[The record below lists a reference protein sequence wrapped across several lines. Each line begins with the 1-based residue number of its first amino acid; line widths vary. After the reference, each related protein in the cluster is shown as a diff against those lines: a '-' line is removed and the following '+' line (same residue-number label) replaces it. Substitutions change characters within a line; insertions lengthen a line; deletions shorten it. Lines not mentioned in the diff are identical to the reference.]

1 MQRRERSIRFII
13 FLLVAVLLC
22 QPVAVFAEPAGSGG
36 VKTIPSRMKADIDII
51 FGDAT
56 VKPENMPK
64 TTPSPTP
71 AQMQDQSSDQIDI
84 IFGDA
89 TVKPT
94 KTPTP
99 VPVQPVQPNTQGDII
114 FGEATVKPT
123 KKPTPTPKPTPKVT
137 PNQQHSGGSG
147 QTISEKT
154 RRVLMIYMIGSDLE
168 SEDALATDDLKEL
181 LETELDPAAT
191 TVFIC
196 AGGANNWHELNL
208 GSGEMAYYRLEG
220 KGYTCLTN
228 PRNVSMGRPATL
240 SAFLKYCKKNSDAQ
254 IYDLILWDHGAG
266 PIYGYGNDESHNKE
280 GMTLPQLASALKS
293 AGFGPGNKL
302 ELICFD
308 ACVMGSLETVAYLS
322 PYADY
327 MLASEDV
334 MPGYGLDYTKLD
346 GNLLK
351 QASSFKWI
359 DRFASGTVNE
369 FYKRYSIS
377 VTLSVYD
384 LTRLRYVTAELN
396 NLFNRK
402 FTKDECVALSRRVSG
417 VKHVDHNG
425 FIYDLYDLYGFADSL
440 GSQAKPLQDALGNL
454 IRVHYANN
462 AARGFNGL
470 SFYFPL
476 NNSKTKQYSVS
487 QYKAFSGSGLG
498 NYYNFLASYIQKIRG
513 IFGAPLPPL
522 VKKALGGKTPE
533 DQHNEPNVEVQDN
546 VPVANAVVPAERG
559 LRFEVPLDAELLNN
573 FVRSY
578 YLILRKDDADKY
590 ILVEQGH
597 GLDLS
602 DDGILS
608 VTLTDRIRMLVGS
621 DGQTQVLPFTESERG
636 QGYLKGGTRFLR
648 RREHDIRMMTAG
660 LLIDAEKPEG
670 QVISLSPYSDN
681 PMMAM
686 TNDVPQ
692 PDDYLTPIY
701 EVRQITT
708 DDSGEVLP
716 YYFWAEADTGVMYG
730 RELKVGENGLQI
742 VQAPCEEGAVYCV
755 QMCVEDVYGV
765 TYATALSP
773 LNVTEGS
780 K

>member
-1 MQRRERSIRFII
+1 MQQHKKIIRFIV
-13 FLLVAVLLC
+13 FLLVMVLLYHS
-22 QPVAVFAEPAGSGG
+22 VAVFAEPAVLGGSE
-36 VKTIPSRMKADIDII
+36 TIHARMKADVDIIFGDTTVKPEHVQGTTPTPTPVPTPDQSSGEIDII
-51 FGDAT
+51 FGDTT
-56 VKPENMPK
+56 V
-64 TTPSPTP
+64 
-71 AQMQDQSSDQIDI
+71 Q
-84 IFGDA
+84 
-89 TVKPT
+89 PT
-94 KTPTP
+94 KKPTP
-99 VPVQPVQPNTQGDII
+99 VPVQPNTQGNII

-123 KKPTPTPKPTPKVT
+123 QKPTPKPTPKVT
-137 PNQQHSGGSG
+137 PNHQSSGGSG
-147 QTISEKT
+147 QTVSGKT
-154 RRVLMIYMIGSDLE
+154 NRVLMIYMIGSNLE
-168 SEDALATDDLKEL
+168 TDDESATNDLKEL
-181 LETELDPAAT
+181 QETQLDLSAT
-191 TVFIC
+191 TVFVC
-196 AGGANNWHELNL
+196 AGGANYWHGLSL
-208 GSGEMAYYRLEG
+208 GPGEMAYYRLNE
-220 KGYTCLTN
+220 KSYTRLTK
-228 PRNVSMGRPATL
+228 PRNISMGRPTTL
-240 SAFLKYCKKNSDAQ
+240 TEFLKYCKKNSDAQ
-254 IYDLILWDHGAG
+254 IYDLILWDHGGG
-266 PIYGYGNDESHNKE
+266 PIYGFGMDEAHKDE
-280 GMTLPQLASALKS
+280 GMTLPQIASALKS
-293 AGFGPGNKL
+293 AGFGPSKKL

-308 ACVMGSLETVAYLS
+308 ACLMGNLETVAYLS

-327 MLASEDV
+327 MLASEDS
-334 MPGYGLDYTKLD
+334 MPGPGMDYSKLD
-346 GNLLK
+346 GQLLK
-351 QASSFKWI
+351 QDSAFKWI

-369 FYKRYSIS
+369 FYKRYSSS

-384 LTRLRYVTAELN
+384 LKALSRVTSELN

-417 VKHVDHNG
+417 VKHVDHNT
-425 FIYDLYDLYGFADSL
+425 FIYDLYDLFGFTASL
-440 GSQAKPLQDALGNL
+440 GSQAKQLQNALGNL
-454 IRVHYANN
+454 VRAHYAND

-476 NNSKTKQYSVS
+476 NNSQQKKYSVS

-498 NYYNFLASYIQKIRG
+498 NYYSFLTSYIQKIRG
-513 IFGAPLPPL
+513 IFGMPLPPL

-533 DQHNEPNVEVQDN
+533 DQHNESNVEVQDN
-546 VPVANAVVPAERG
+546 VPVSNAVVSAPKG
-559 LRFEVPLDAELLNN
+559 LRFGVPLDAELLNN

-602 DDGILS
+602 EDGILS
-608 VTLTDRIRMLVGS
+608 VTLADRIRMIVGS

-648 RREHDIRMMTAG
+648 RREHDVRMMTAG

-670 QVISLSPYSDN
+670 QVISMSPYSDN
-681 PMMAM
+681 PMLAV
-686 TNDVPQ
+686 TDDVPQ

-708 DDSGEVLP
+708 DDNGEVLP

-730 RELKVGENGLQI
+730 RELKVGENGLQMI
-742 VQAPCEEGAVYCV
+742 QAPCEEGVEYFV